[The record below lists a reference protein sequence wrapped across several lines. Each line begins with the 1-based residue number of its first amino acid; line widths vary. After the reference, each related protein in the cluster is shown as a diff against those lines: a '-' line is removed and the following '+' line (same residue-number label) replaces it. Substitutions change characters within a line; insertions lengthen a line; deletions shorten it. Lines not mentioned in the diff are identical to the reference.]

1 MKKKQE
7 GKEYLAAVK
16 VVKDNG
22 GCTAELLQEKLDI
35 GYNHALALIERMT
48 DAGVLIDADE
58 GQWRLAQPE
67 SEETLEAKLEKKE
80 ESK

>member
-7 GKEYLAAVK
+7 DKEYLAAVK
-16 VVKDNG
+16 VVKDNV

-35 GYNHALALIERMT
+35 GYNHALALIEQMT
-48 DAGVLIDADE
+48 GDGVLIAADE

-67 SEETLEAKLEKKE
+67 SEKTLEVKLEKEGEIK
-80 ESK
+80 